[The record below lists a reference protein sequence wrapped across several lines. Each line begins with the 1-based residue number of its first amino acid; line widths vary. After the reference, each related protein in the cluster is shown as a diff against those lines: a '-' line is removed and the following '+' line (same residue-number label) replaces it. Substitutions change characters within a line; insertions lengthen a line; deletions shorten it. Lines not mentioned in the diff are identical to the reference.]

1 MRAFAA
7 VSVAIVYVAAPAF
20 ADEQSHV
27 TAARKAERQRDWRKA
42 LREWKAA
49 YAAEMNAEYLIGIGD
64 AYAHLGNAAQAK
76 KNYEAYLN
84 DPLALPANVQR
95 VKAKLTQ
102 LEAPGK
108 ALALPGPGLTLP
120 GAEPPSGPPVSGL
133 AANRRKAEAP
143 LPLPGL
149 DLPAADQTASAPPPL
164 PLPGVPAA
172 SAKREVA
179 ASSPLPPLP
188 LPGVPA
194 KPDSASKEAAPAV
207 AAKESAKA
215 KPIAIATPPPERTAV
230 PVAAVAATPLPPEPQ
245 GRPGGVQRTMA
256 YVTAGVAIFA
266 LGGGAYAFTQAS
278 SAHND
283 VTSKVHSGADAQRL
297 LETEQKNKA
306 LSYAGFAGGLVAAG
320 IAAALFAF

>member
-20 ADEQSHV
+20 ADAQSHV

-64 AYAHLGNAAQAK
+64 AYSHLGNTAQAK

-84 DPLALPANVQR
+84 DPLALPANVQK

-102 LEAPGK
+102 LEALGK
-108 ALALPGPGLTLP
+108 TLALPGPGLTLP
-120 GAEPPSGPPVSGL
+120 GAEPPSGPPASSS
-133 AANRRKAEAP
+133 AADRRKAEAA

-149 DLPAADQTASAPPPL
+149 DLPAADQTASEPPPL

-179 ASSPLPPLP
+179 APLPPLP
-188 LPGVPA
+188 LPGVP
-194 KPDSASKEAAPAV
+194 
-207 AAKESAKA
+207 AKA

-230 PVAAVAATPLPPEPQ
+230 PVAAVAATPLPREPQ

-256 YVTAGVAIFA
+256 YVTAGVAIVA

>member
-7 VSVAIVYVAAPAF
+7 VPVAIVCVAAPTF
-20 ADEQSHV
+20 ANAQSHV
-27 TAARKAERQRDWRKA
+27 TAARKAERRGDWRKA

-84 DPLALPANVQR
+84 DPLALLANVQR

-179 ASSPLPPLP
+179 APLPPLP

-194 KPDSASKEAAPAV
+194 KPESASKEAAPAV
-207 AAKESAKA
+207 AAKEPAKA

-230 PVAAVAATPLPPEPQ
+230 PVAAVAATPPPPEPQ

-256 YVTAGVAIFA
+256 YGTAGVAIVA

-283 VTSKVHSGADAQRL
+283 VTCKDHSGDAAQQQL
-297 LETEQKNKA
+297 THE
-306 LSYAGFAGGLVAAG
+306 
-320 IAAALFAF
+320 